1 MSSLS
6 LTPRLHVVVDA
17 STEPQ
22 PSAEVRALS
31 GHTDAWNELAR
42 FHNRK
47 VVLTLLS
54 RGLRPDV
61 ARDVAQDAWAR
72 LIERQQ
78 QGHLQAITMPG
89 LAIKQALYLAGD
101 LLRQTREIANG
112 SAEEIEPAGLDPHPR
127 LWARER
133 LNRAREILRSCTAN
147 ERTIFRAFYG
157 SPGATT
163 REVGKQ
169 TGLSIQRIR
178 QIHCELRKKLR
189 LAVCDEDGE

>member
-1 MSSLS
+1 MPS
-6 LTPRLHVVVDA
+6 LTLTPPLHVIVE
-17 STEPQ
+17 S
-22 PSAEVRALS
+22 SAKSQQSPEDRALE

-42 FHNRK
+42 SHNRK

-54 RGLRPDV
+54 RGLPPDV
-61 ARDVAQDAWAR
+61 ARDLAQDAWAK

-78 QGHLQAITMPG
+78 QGQLQAIKMPG

-101 LLRQTREIANG
+101 LLRQPREVASE
-112 SAEEIEPAGLDPHPR
+112 SAEEPAGHDPHPR

-133 LNRAREILRSCTAN
+133 LNRAREVLRSCTAN

-157 SPGATT
+157 SPGSST

-189 LAVCDEDGE
+189 LATGDEGGE